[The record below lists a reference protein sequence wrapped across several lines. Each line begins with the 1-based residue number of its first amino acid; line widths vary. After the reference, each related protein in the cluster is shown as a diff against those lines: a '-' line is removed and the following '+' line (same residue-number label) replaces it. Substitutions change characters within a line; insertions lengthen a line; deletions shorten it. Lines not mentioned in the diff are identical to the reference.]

1 MTLAVPSLVMG
12 PTIVD
17 AEDAQRYEAREDGVL
32 AGYLDYVVRPGRIA
46 LVHTEVLPSH
56 RGLGVGE
63 RLVRFALD
71 DARRRGLRVIPT
83 CPYARA
89 YLARHPETPP
99 VG

>member
-1 MTLAVPSLVMG
+1 MG

-17 AEDAQRYEAREDGVL
+17 AEDAQRYEARADGAV
-32 AGYLDYVVRPGRIA
+32 AGYLDYVVKRGRIA

-56 RGLGVGE
+56 RGQGVGD

-71 DARRRGLRVIPT
+71 DARRRGLRVIPS
-83 CPYARA
+83 CPYVRA
-89 YLARHPETPP
+89 YLERHPETPA